1 MARKKGLGQN
11 SLAASTIG
19 RDSVIPSKPS
29 QAGPKRER
37 LNTYV
42 SPEMGD
48 HIRDVAYLL
57 RRTLGE
63 VVEDALTMYLAEVER
78 THCEGQRAPARPAER
93 EKLKSGPPPG
103 VRARATVN

>member
-1 MARKKGLGQN
+1 MARKTGLGPA
-11 SLAASTIG
+11 SVSAASIS
-19 RDSVIPSKPS
+19 RDAVIPAKASK
-29 QAGPKRER
+29 AGPKRER

-57 RRTLGE
+57 RQTLGE

-78 THCEGQRAPARPAER
+78 TQCDGQRVPARPAER

-103 VRARATVN
+103 ARRSTVN